1 MVRDGMA
8 QQKNQ
13 PKNPNSLI
21 LLVFW
26 CVMARNGIKKS
37 QSVDWD
43 FDSLV
48 PRGGIEP
55 PLLSEPDFESG
66 ASTNSTTSA

>member
-26 CVMARNGIKKS
+26 CVMTRNGTKKS
-37 QSVDWD
+37 QSEDWD
-43 FDSLV
+43 FAHLV
-48 PRGGIEP
+48 PVAGLEP
-55 PLLSEPDFESG
+55 
-66 ASTNSTTSA
+66 TTP